1 MERMLRGGEVAGIL
15 AVSRHTV
22 VEWIRKVK
30 IGAIRP
36 PSGKYRGFLRV
47 RWGKILG
54 RKRLIDKNLPI
65 PTKVYQRELLV
76 ADSHSSF
83 WLHLLGLFELF
94 WLYAWIIRVYFL
106 ILLIR
111 ISAFYISFP
120 RFFGITEYNLENLM
134 ASGGSRL

>member
-1 MERMLRGGEVAGIL
+1 M
-15 AVSRHTV
+15 
-22 VEWIRKVK
+22 
-30 IGAIRP
+30 
-36 PSGKYRGFLRV
+36 

-94 WLYAWIIRVYFL
+94 WLYAWIIHVYFL

-111 ISAFYISFP
+111 ISAFCESFSG
-120 RFFGITEYNLENLM
+120 FFGITEYHLENLM